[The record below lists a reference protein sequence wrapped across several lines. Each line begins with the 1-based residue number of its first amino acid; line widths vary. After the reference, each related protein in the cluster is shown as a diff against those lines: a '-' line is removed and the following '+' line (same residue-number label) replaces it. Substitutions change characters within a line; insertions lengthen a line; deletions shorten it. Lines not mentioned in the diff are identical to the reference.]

1 MTTQFRTRAF
11 LAAPAALAAALFLAS
26 CDGGEASDPAPGSA
40 EQPTAE
46 QSAAEF
52 NDADV
57 MFARMMIPHHEQAVE
72 MSRLAED
79 RAGEEVA
86 ALAAEIEAAQGP
98 EIEQLRGMLDAWGVE
113 PEGDGEHHGMSG
125 MMTEEQM
132 AELERAEGEA
142 FDTLFL
148 ELMIAHHRGA
158 VQMAEDQLENGV
170 DPEAGELA
178 REVVDA
184 QEAEI
189 EEMESMLGRGG
200 GSGEDGAGQ
209 DGSGQGTEGDHGGH

>member
-11 LAAPAALAAALFLAS
+11 LAVPAALAAALFLSS
-26 CDGGEASDPAPGSA
+26 CGGGEGTAPAPES
-40 EQPTAE
+40 AE

-72 MSRLAED
+72 MSRLAEG
-79 RAGEEVA
+79 RAGEEVG

-98 EIEQLRGMLDAWGVE
+98 EIEQLEGMLDAWGVE
-113 PEGDGEHHGMSG
+113 PAGDGEHHGMSG

-158 VQMAEDQLENGV
+158 VQMAEDQLANGV
-170 DPEAGELA
+170 DPGARELA
-178 REVVDA
+178 QEVVDA

-189 EEMESMLGRGG
+189 ERMDAMLGDGGDG
-200 GSGEDGAGQ
+200 GSEEN
-209 DGSGQGTEGDHGGH
+209 GSEEESEEDHGGH

>member
-26 CDGGEASDPAPGSA
+26 CGGGEAPDPAPGSA
-40 EQPTAE
+40 EQ
-46 QSAAEF
+46 SAAGF

-113 PEGDGEHHGMSG
+113 PAGDGEHHGMSG

-158 VQMAEDQLENGV
+158 VQMAEEQLESGV
-170 DPEAGELA
+170 DPEARELA
-178 REVVDA
+178 QEVVDA

-189 EEMESMLGRGG
+189 EQMDMMLGG
-200 GSGEDGAGQ
+200 DDAGD
-209 DGSGQGTEGDHGGH
+209 DGSGQDAGGDHGGH